1 MTNRTVGVEE
11 EFLLVDASGERIR
24 TADNEL
30 AAAMAKKKDPAKA
43 GEVQSEFKRE
53 QAETNTPPC
62 LEIGDLGGQLV
73 TMRQALAAAV
83 EPNGVG
89 IAAVGTSP
97 LKVQS
102 TTTDNKRYH
111 AMADEYAI
119 LAREQLSC
127 GCHVHVAVD
136 SREEGVAVLDRIRPW
151 LSVLAAIS
159 GNSPFWQGQD
169 SGYSSYRTMVWGRW
183 PSAGPSQTFGSLS
196 GYEAAVNELVESGGL
211 LDLGMIY
218 FDARLSDRYPTVEI
232 RVADVCIAVEDTV
245 LIAALCR
252 GLVETAANEWRSGM
266 AMPPVRI
273 DLLRAASWRAARHGL
288 SGDLVDVVNRRAVPA
303 WKLIAAMVDY
313 ISPALEKYGDLELVR
328 RSLAEL
334 RKRGTGAD
342 LQRRSLR
349 RRGRLS
355 DVLLDAMER
364 TVADPYS
371 AGASIFRLDL
381 PSLVDV
387 RTPGARTAD
396 VTQPRRRHFRN

>member
-62 LEIGDLGGQLV
+62 LELGDLGGQLV

-159 GNSPFWQGQD
+159 GNSHSGKGKTRDIRATGQW
-169 SGYSSYRTMVWGRW
+169 SGAAGRAQDHRKRLEVSRATR
-183 PSAGPSQTFGSLS
+183 PQLTNSLS
-196 GYEAAVNELVESGGL
+196 LAACS
-211 LDLGMIY
+211 I
-218 FDARLSDRYPTVEI
+218 
-232 RVADVCIAVEDTV
+232 
-245 LIAALCR
+245 
-252 GLVETAANEWRSGM
+252 
-266 AMPPVRI
+266 
-273 DLLRAASWRAARHGL
+273 
-288 SGDLVDVVNRRAVPA
+288 
-303 WKLIAAMVDY
+303 
-313 ISPALEKYGDLELVR
+313 
-328 RSLAEL
+328 LA
-334 RKRGTGAD
+334 
-342 LQRRSLR
+342 
-349 RRGRLS
+349 
-355 DVLLDAMER
+355 
-364 TVADPYS
+364 
-371 AGASIFRLDL
+371 
-381 PSLVDV
+381 
-387 RTPGARTAD
+387 
-396 VTQPRRRHFRN
+396 